1 MGKLMLKTIPDFWYW
16 DYRHQEVRFCAWQN
30 SEVVMCRISRK
41 AIEDL
46 YGDAPSP
53 RAYVQVTR
61 QHVYDICNRF
71 GGLLTQG
78 RYENDGSVLLRP
90 TDW

>member
-1 MGKLMLKTIPDFWYW
+1 
-16 DYRHQEVRFCAWQN
+16 
-30 SEVVMCRISRK
+30 MCRISRK
-41 AIEDL
+41 AIEDR
-46 YGDAPSP
+46 YGDASSP
-53 RAYVQVTR
+53 RSYVQVAR
-61 QHVYDICNRF
+61 QHVNEICNRF